1 MESIQNQP
9 EFDYHIDDR
18 DWSAVKLLVS
28 ELQEELAQ
36 RRSHLLY
43 RLAAWSF
50 AIKVFKRIEGERIVD
65 GHPSE
70 RDFNYHRAML
80 GFLKGCGELLLHQFK
95 MHQEIDPKT
104 IGIEFENLAATVES
118 LRISE
123 RMWYGDMTKARR
135 EEILADVFGTESTS

>member
-1 MESIQNQP
+1 MESIHNQS

-18 DWSAVKLLVS
+18 DWSAVQLLVS
-28 ELQEELAQ
+28 ELQEELAE

-50 AIKVFKRIEGERIVD
+50 ALKVFKRIEGERIVD
-65 GHPSE
+65 RQPSE
-70 RDFNYHRAML
+70 RDINYHRAML
-80 GFLKGCGELLLHQFK
+80 GFLKGCGELLLHQFR
-95 MHQEIDPKT
+95 MHQEIDPKV
-104 IGIEFENLAATVES
+104 IGFGFDNLAATVES

-135 EEILADVFGTESTS
+135 EEILADVFGPESAA